1 MATDIT
7 PDAARA
13 AVAAAEVV
21 SARPKLTLGRFAAL
35 GTVGFAICFYG
46 IPLLWLFLAGTR
58 SGASLVQ
65 DAPLSI
71 GNWSSFRDTWINL
84 TTYNDFQMAQWALNS
99 LIYAVGGVS
108 LALVSAIPAGYAL
121 ALEHFPGRRL
131 ILILTLIAMITPSTA
146 TVLPI
151 FLQLS
156 LLGLNNTYLGFIL
169 ASGFFPFGVYLSYIY
184 FSSSLPRG
192 VMDSARIDGCNRWQ
206 IFSKIALP
214 LAGPLV
220 ALVAF
225 FSFLAVWSN
234 YFLAMV
240 LLSSTDLFNLPVG
253 LTAMVSGSGALSN
266 LPAGNIPIKKPE
278 VILAAILV
286 ALPVLLIF
294 LVAQGKVRSG
304 LLSGAEKG

>member
-1 MATDIT
+1 MTDIAAPAT
-7 PDAARA
+7 IAARP
-13 AVAAAEVV
+13 
-21 SARPKLTLGRFAAL
+21 RLTPGRLAAL
-35 GTVGFAICFYG
+35 ATLAFAICFYG
-46 IPLLWLFLAGTR
+46 IPLLWLFIASTR
-58 SGASLVQ
+58 SGASLVT
-65 DAPLSI
+65 DPPLSLGSW
-71 GNWSSFRDTWINL
+71 GNFRATWLNL

-99 LIYAVGGVS
+99 LIYAMGGVG

-121 ALEHFPGRRL
+121 ALGHFPGRRL
-131 ILILTLIAMITPSTA
+131 ILILTLVAMITPSTA

-184 FSSSLPRG
+184 FTSSLPRG
-192 VMDSARIDGCNRWQ
+192 VMESARIDGCNRWQ
-206 IFSKIALP
+206 VFRRIALP

-286 ALPVLLIF
+286 ALPVLVVF
-294 LVAQGKVRSG
+294 LLAQGKVRSG